1 MLTGIDVPRWNVYYS
16 AFPTS
21 NIVFN
26 EDGKLSGN
34 FYQEFSRIRTPF
46 TYEDG
51 TVKTEGIIRDYVD
64 NNSLCFGMYK
74 KRYRAYTNQQF
85 KISIVKLEQKTAL
98 TLE

>member
-1 MLTGIDVPRWNVYYS
+1 MLTGIDVPRWDTYYS

-26 EDGKLSGN
+26 EEGNLSGN

-46 TYEDG
+46 TSEDG
-51 TVKTEGIIRDYVD
+51 KVKKEGLIRDYVD
-64 NNSLCFGMYK
+64 NNSLCFGSYK

-85 KISIVKLEQKTAL
+85 KLEVVKLDRPIEPPSL
-98 TLE
+98 